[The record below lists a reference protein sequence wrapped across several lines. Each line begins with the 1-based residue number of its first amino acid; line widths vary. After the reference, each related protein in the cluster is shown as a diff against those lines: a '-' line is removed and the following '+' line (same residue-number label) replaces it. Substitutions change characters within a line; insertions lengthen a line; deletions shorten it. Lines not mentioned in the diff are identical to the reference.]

1 MCAGAINVCITQPIW
16 TVVTR
21 LQTKRRSKLA
31 KGERV
36 EDVGE
41 DPSGGMLDEIAALCA
56 EGGMPAFYRGL
67 IPNLVM
73 VSNPAVQFMLIEM
86 LSARIR
92 KAKGVREDAK
102 LVLSPLETFSQGAL
116 AKVGATLITY
126 PVQLIKSRM
135 QAERRTKGAEGY
147 ASIPDAIRTIV
158 ATEGVGGLYKG
169 MDTKMVQ
176 SVIAAA
182 LLFSTKEQTVNLVRT
197 MAGAMSAV
205 EADE

>member
-41 DPSGGMLDEIAALCA
+41 DPS
-56 EGGMPAFYRGL
+56 GGMPAFYRGL